1 MRKNFSYILP
11 YLLILFLFI
20 STPHFLFSQNS
31 LDISG
36 IEKKR
41 CYALR
46 SSTVFDVDT
55 NINVKYYKLFADIR
69 VSPKYLYGE
78 VTINGVISNNPDS
91 IFLNFS
97 NVLTL
102 DSVKY
107 NGVNINFR
115 HYNDKVVLG
124 AGQGSVFSVIFY
136 YNGIPVPTGMG
147 SFIFGTTEYNNSVV
161 WSLSEPYGASDWF
174 PCKNAPADK
183 ADSSDVW
190 IKCPSQFTG
199 VSNGLL
205 KEVIVNGDDTK
216 TFKWKSSYPIAH
228 YLLSV
233 SVNNYSLYTN
243 YFKYSATDSMP
254 VMHYIYPE
262 IIDTLK
268 PLLDKAVNMLKIFSN
283 RFGMY
288 PFIREKY
295 GHSQTGMNGAMEH
308 QTSTSIGVFTEYI
321 IAHELGHQWYGD
333 KVTCRDWHN
342 IWLNEGFATYS
353 ECVYV
358 EDTYGKNAY
367 NIYIN
372 DKMLSARKAVG
383 TIYVQDI
390 SSVSN
395 IFDGNRSYAKGGV
408 VLHMLRG
415 IVGDSVFFNI
425 MKVYA
430 SDTTVAYGTAV
441 TEDFQK
447 VAERVSGMQLG
458 YFFSEWIYGQN
469 FPIYRIYWMYQQKE
483 NDLYGVTLTVNQNQN
498 SNPLYFTMPVDIKI
512 NTSSGDTTFRIFNN
526 ALSQTYNFD
535 VIGKPSLLIFDP
547 ENKILKDK
555 HGDEPIEIVSYK
567 LNQNYPNPF
576 NPNTTIGYEIAG
588 NVNVN
593 ITVYDVLGRRQAVL
607 VNEKQKAGKYFVIF
621 NGSNFASGVYFY
633 KVEAG
638 DYKEIKKMVLIR

>member
-1 MRKNFSYILP
+1 MRKNFSYILSC
-11 YLLILFLFI
+11 LLISFLFI
-20 STPHFLFSQNS
+20 STPHHLFSRNS
-31 LDISG
+31 LDVSE
-36 IEKKR
+36 IEKGY
-41 CYALR
+41 YALR
-46 SSTVFDVDT
+46 SPTVFDVDT
-55 NINVKYYKLFADIR
+55 NINIKYYKLFTDIR
-69 VSPKYLYGE
+69 LNPRYLYGE
-78 VTINGVISNNPDS
+78 VTINGVILNNPDS
-91 IFLNFS
+91 IFFNFS
-97 NVLTL
+97 NVLSL

-107 NGVNINFR
+107 NGVKINSR

-124 AGQGSVFSVIFY
+124 VGQGSVFSVIFY

-147 SFIFGTTEYNNSVV
+147 SFIFSTTEFNNSIV

-174 PCKNAPADK
+174 PCKNAQADK

-205 KEVIVNGDDTK
+205 KEVIVNGDNTK
-216 TFKWKSSYPIAH
+216 TYKWKNSYPIAN

-233 SVNNYSLYTN
+233 SVTNYSLYTN
-243 YFKYSATDSMP
+243 YFKYSAIDSMP
-254 VMHYIYPE
+254 VLHYIYPE

-268 PLLDKAVNMLKIFSN
+268 PLLGKTINMLRIYSN

-295 GHSQTGMNGAMEH
+295 GHSQTGMSGAMEH

-367 NIYIN
+367 IDYVN

-390 SSVSN
+390 NSVSN

-425 MKVYA
+425 MKSYA

-447 VAERVSGMQLG
+447 VAERISGMQLG

-469 FPIYRIYWMYQQKE
+469 YPVYRINWTYQQKE
-483 NDLYGVTLTVNQNQN
+483 NDSYEVALTVNQNQN

-512 NTSSGDTTFRIFNN
+512 NTTFGDTAFRILNN
-526 ALSQTYNFD
+526 ALSQTFKFD
-535 VIGKPSLLIFDP
+535 VKGKPTLLTFDP

-555 HGDEPIEIVSYK
+555 HGDDPIEIVSYK

-588 NVNVN
+588 NVNVK
-593 ITVYDVLGRRQAVL
+593 ITIYDELGRRQAVL
-607 VNEKQKAGKYFVIF
+607 VNEKQKAGKYFVSF
-621 NGSNFASGVYFY
+621 SGSNFASGVYYY
-633 KVEAG
+633 KIEAG
-638 DYKEIKKMVLIR
+638 DYKEVKKMVLIR